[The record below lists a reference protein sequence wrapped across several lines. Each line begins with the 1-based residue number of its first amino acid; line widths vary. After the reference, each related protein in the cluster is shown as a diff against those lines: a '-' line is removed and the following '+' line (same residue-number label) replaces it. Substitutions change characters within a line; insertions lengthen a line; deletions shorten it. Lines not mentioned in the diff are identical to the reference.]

1 MGVTF
6 DIMFSFDLHIQNVVK
21 KAKGMIGLIE
31 IAFPLF
37 RHCAVFSHAA
47 RQSQDSSLDAKEP
60 AAEQ

>member
-1 MGVTF
+1 
-6 DIMFSFDLHIQNVVK
+6 MFSFDLHIQNVVK